1 MELDV
6 LLLSRL
12 QFAFTIMFHYL
23 FPPLSIG
30 LGWLLVALEWRYLR
44 TGDPEDE
51 AIAKFWTGIF
61 AVIFAMGVATG
72 IVMEFEFGTNWAT
85 YSRFVGD
92 VFGSAL
98 AAEGIFAFFLES
110 GFLAVLVFGW
120 DRVGRKMHFFST
132 CMVALGALFS
142 SVWITVANSWQQ
154 TPAGYHI
161 VGEGIDARAE
171 IVDFWGMV
179 FNPSSV
185 HRLTHVWIG
194 CGILGGLF
202 VMSVSAWYLLRG
214 RHVSAAKKMFRPALW
229 LTLIMSLLA
238 PLSGHFQARMVAE
251 YQPPKL
257 AAFEGHF
264 RTGDGG
270 SPMYLWGVP
279 DEESKTVRYGMA
291 VPNLLSFLVYDN
303 FSTPVPGLDRVSRD
317 EWPPVNLSFQSYHL
331 MIGLGMYFIAL
342 TLICA
347 FFLWKGSLWEKRW
360 LLWVCVF
367 SVVGGFVANQ
377 AGWVAAEVGRQPW
390 IVWGQLKTSEG
401 LSKVVT
407 ANMVLSSILMFGFIY
422 FLLFIVWVSVL
433 HTKILK
439 GPELPEEKEKKPFV
453 EVAAELYAPGGPSYT
468 GTPETDEEKD

>member
-1 MELDV
+1 
-6 LLLSRL
+6 LSRL

-30 LGWLLVALEWRYLR
+30 LGWILVALEWRFLR
-44 TGDPEDE
+44 TRDPEDE
-51 AIAKFWTGIF
+51 AIARFWTGIF

-120 DRVGRKMHFFST
+120 DRVGPKMHFFAT

-161 VGEGIDARAE
+161 AREGLRARAE
-171 IVDFWGMV
+171 ITDFWAMV
-179 FNPSSV
+179 FNPSAV

-202 VMSVSAWYLLRG
+202 VMSVSAWFLLRG
-214 RHVSAAKKMFRPALW
+214 RHVNAAKKMFRPALW
-229 LTLIMSLLA
+229 LALIMSLAA
-238 PLSGHFQARMVAE
+238 PVSGHFQARMVAE
-251 YQPPKL
+251 HQPPKL

-264 RTGDGG
+264 HTGEGG

-279 DEESKTVRYGMA
+279 DEETESVQYGMA

-303 FSTPVPGLDRVSRD
+303 LTTPVPGLDRVPRD

-331 MIGLGMYFIAL
+331 MIGLGMYFIGL
-342 TLICA
+342 TLLCA
-347 FFLWKGSLWEKRW
+347 FFLWKGTLWEKRW

-367 SVVGGFVANQ
+367 SVLGGFIANQ

-390 IVWGQLKTSEG
+390 IVWGELKTSEG

-407 ANMVLSSILMFGFIY
+407 ENMVLSSILMFGFIY
-422 FLLFIVWVSVL
+422 FLLFIVWISVL

-439 GPELPEEKEKKPFV
+439 GPEMPEVKERKGFLD
-453 EVAAELYAPGGPSYT
+453 VAADLYKPGGPSYT
-468 GTPETDEEKD
+468 GDETGQPQEENG